1 MLTEQMETLLNFQSI
16 IICTLSK
23 NPNNQMIKTQFTTV
37 LENPMCKSGTS
48 SQHLVLL
55 VLFVPPVPSS
65 RLCII
70 ETPIPPR
77 PLVSLGLPAYT
88 VPLGLPKC
96 S

>member
-1 MLTEQMETLLNFQSI
+1 MLTKQMETLLNFQSI

-23 NPNNQMIKTQFTTV
+23 NPSNKMIKPQFTTV

-48 SQHLVLL
+48 SQHPAPL
-55 VLFVPPVPSS
+55 VLFVPPVPYC

-70 ETPIPPR
+70 ETPLPPR
-77 PLVSLGLPAYT
+77 PLVLLELPAYT